1 MAKLTAKKDVS
12 FLTLL
17 CAAVYFVSYVSR
29 INLGAVLV
37 EVVNSGFA
45 DKKTAALAL
54 TVCSVTYGAGQL
66 ISGYLGDKFKPQNII
81 FIGFFIT
88 AAMNVCVAVAGR
100 GALLVGI
107 WAVNGFAQALMW
119 PPLVKILS
127 ARLDSDAYKKACVKV
142 SWGSSFGTVAVYL
155 CAPVVIKA
163 LSVRA
168 VFVVSGLLAFAMAF
182 VWKCIFEKY
191 KPFNTACGESVA
203 TKVSEPTGET
213 VKFDVFSAT
222 LLAFI
227 MFAIVLQGAL
237 RDGVTNWTPSYI
249 SDMFKL
255 DSSVSILTGVILP
268 VFSVVSFSVTSFI
281 NRKLIKNE
289 MLCSAAIFGT
299 GAVAALLLVC
309 IGDKSVI
316 LSLLL
321 LALLVGCMHGVNLIL
336 VCMVP
341 AHFLKYGKVSFVSG
355 LINSSTYVGAAV
367 STYAIA
373 VFTDAFGWSK
383 TITLWSVIAVSG
395 ALVCLLL
402 CKRWLKFKNDEQSS
416 KA

>member
-1 MAKLTAKKDVS
+1 MCKLSNKKDIN
-12 FLTLL
+12 FLTLI

-45 DKKTAALAL
+45 DKSTAALAL

-88 AAMNVCVAVAGR
+88 AAMNISV
-100 GALLVGI
+100 GALCKGPELVLL

-127 ARLDSDAYKKACVKV
+127 SRLDDEAYKKAVVKV
-142 SWGSSFGTVAVYL
+142 SWGSSMGTIAVYL
-155 CAPVVIKA
+155 LAPVIIKIFTVKLVFIISGA
-163 LSVRA
+163 LA
-168 VFVVSGLLAFAMAF
+168 VLMAF
-182 VWKCIFEKY
+182 IWKCVYEKH
-191 KPFNTACGESVA
+191 KPFSEVSQVVKTGETIKTGESVPVA
-203 TKVSEPTGET
+203 
-213 VKFDVFSAT
+213 KFNGFVVT
-222 LLAFI
+222 LLI
-227 MFAIVLQGAL
+227 SVMFAIVLQGAL

-268 VFSVVSFSVTSFI
+268 VFSILSFTVISFI

-289 MLCSAAIFGT
+289 IVCA
-299 GAVAALLLVC
+299 GAVFGIGAISATLLVLL
-309 IGDKSVI
+309 GGKSVV
-316 LSLLL
+316 LSLVL

-341 AHFLKYGKVSFVSG
+341 AHFSRFGKVSFISG
-355 LINSSTYVGAAV
+355 LINSSTYIGAAI
-367 STYAIA
+367 STYGIAI
-373 VFTDAFGWSK
+373 FTDEFGWTK
-383 TITLWSVIAVSG
+383 TIVLWSVVAFTG
-395 ALVCLLL
+395 AFICIILGQ
-402 CKRWLKFKNDEQSS
+402 KWTKFKNC
-416 KA
+416 K

>member
-1 MAKLTAKKDVS
+1 MVKLSNKKDIN

-88 AAMNVCVAVAGR
+88 AAMNISV
-100 GALLVGI
+100 GAFSKGAELVLL
-107 WAVNGFAQALMW
+107 WAINGFAQALMW

-127 ARLDSDAYKKACVKV
+127 SRLDDEAYKKAVVKV
-142 SWGSSFGTVAVYL
+142 SWGSSMGTIAVYL
-155 CAPVVIKA
+155 LAPVIIKVFTVKLVFIVSGSLAVIMAFIWKMVYKKHKPF
-163 LSVRA
+163 SVERLVNITVKPDEKGGEVPVA
-168 VFVVSGLLAFAMAF
+168 KFNVFV
-182 VWKCIFEKY
+182 I
-191 KPFNTACGESVA
+191 
-203 TKVSEPTGET
+203 
-213 VKFDVFSAT
+213 T
-222 LLAFI
+222 LL
-227 MFAIVLQGAL
+227 MSVMLAIVLQGAL

-268 VFSVVSFSVTSFI
+268 VFSILSFTVTSFI

-289 MLCSAAIFGT
+289 IVCA
-299 GAVAALLLVC
+299 GAVFGVGAVSATLLVLL
-309 IGDKSVI
+309 GDKSVV

-341 AHFLKYGKVSFVSG
+341 AKFSRFGKVSFISG
-355 LINSSTYVGAAV
+355 LINSSTYIGAAI
-367 STYAIA
+367 STYGIA
-373 VFTDAFGWSK
+373 VFTDEFGWTN
-383 TITLWSVIAVSG
+383 TIILWSVVAFTGAFICIALGKKWS
-395 ALVCLLL
+395 
-402 CKRWLKFKNDEQSS
+402 KFKNAE
-416 KA
+416 

>member
-1 MAKLTAKKDVS
+1 MLKLSNKKDIS

-45 DKKTAALAL
+45 DKSTAALAL

-88 AAMNVCVAVAGR
+88 APMNISV
-100 GALLVGI
+100 GAFSKGAELVLL
-107 WAVNGFAQALMW
+107 WAINGFAQALMW

-127 ARLDSDAYKKACVKV
+127 SLLDDDAYKKAVVKV
-142 SWGSSFGTVAVYL
+142 SWGSSMGTIAVYL
-155 CAPVVIKA
+155 LAPLIIKVFTVKLVFIISGALAVV
-163 LSVRA
+163 
-168 VFVVSGLLAFAMAF
+168 MAF
-182 VWKCIFEKY
+182 IWKIVYEKH
-191 KPFNTACGESVA
+191 KPFSNEIVVGKVTVSALDGEKQETA
-203 TKVSEPTGET
+203 
-213 VKFDVFSAT
+213 KFNGFVIT
-222 LLAFI
+222 LLI
-227 MFAIVLQGAL
+227 SVMFAIVLQGAL

-255 DSSVSILTGVILP
+255 DSSVSILSGVILP
-268 VFSVVSFSVTSFI
+268 VFSILSFSVTSFI

-289 MLCSAAIFGT
+289 LVCAGAIFGI
-299 GAVAALLLVC
+299 GAVSATLLVLL
-309 IGDKSVI
+309 GDKSVI
-316 LSLLL
+316 LSLVL

-341 AHFLKYGKVSFVSG
+341 ARFSRFGKVSFISG
-355 LINSSTYVGAAV
+355 LINSSTYIGAAI
-367 STYAIA
+367 STYGIA
-373 VFTDAFGWSK
+373 LFTDAFGWTK
-383 TITLWSVIAVSG
+383 TIILWSAVAFAG
-395 ALVCLLL
+395 ALICIILG
-402 CKRWLKFKNDEQSS
+402 KKWTKFKSTQ
-416 KA
+416 